1 MDISFENEKYCSLKK
16 TYETT
21 IEEGVEAELS
31 LPEYMPEI
39 LRILKSQAVPKI
51 NSWQTVGERV
61 TVDGTCDLTMIY
73 VGTDNCIYSFTGS
86 RNFTRYAENS
96 AFLTAEDV
104 NVKASVKFI
113 NCRATNTKRAEIK
126 AGINIVV
133 SAFSKMEEDIL
144 KLMNSSYIEE
154 KKMELSTMSLGCK
167 KSKMFSM
174 SDNFELENN
183 SAAFIVRSTASA
195 VLGEVRKIS
204 NKIMV
209 KGETIVE
216 IAFIPHEDKSTIVTV
231 RKNLPINQ
239 ILEFDGMDE
248 RFTGDITL
256 DVTAVD
262 VIIKNDSQ
270 GDGRSLDVGVT
281 INAGITMWEQKD
293 LSVITDAYAING
305 VVDLSYKKMSFY
317 SALDAVRD
325 TYVFR
330 DTIDATKLGAEC
342 ILDASCEENEPV
354 ATCENGAIVISG
366 TIKAMII
373 LKDTSGGYITTE
385 KMLDYRYERSSECGD
400 KKIECSPKVSV
411 SSFECSLK
419 NNEQIDV
426 KAELQINCSVFSE
439 TEIDVVSEISELRES
454 EKLNNS
460 AITVYFPD
468 CEETLWDIAKRYNT
482 TVESIV
488 LENNLVGETTK
499 DIKMLFIPSG
509 T

>member
-73 VGTDNCIYSFTGS
+73 IGTDNCIYTFTGS
-86 RNFTRYAENS
+86 RSFTRYAENP
-96 AFLTAEDV
+96 AFLNADDV
-104 NVKASVKFI
+104 NVKATVKFV

-126 AGINIVV
+126 AGINICV
-133 SAFSKMEEDIL
+133 SAFSKSEENIL
-144 KLMNSSYIEE
+144 LLESSKEIQE
-154 KKMELSTMSLGCK
+154 KKMEISSMSLGCK

-174 SDNFELENN
+174 SDNFDLESE
-183 SAAFIVRSTASA
+183 SAAFIVRSSATA

-204 NKIMV
+204 NKIMI

-216 IAFIPHEDKSTIVTV
+216 VAFIPHEDKTTV
-231 RKNLPINQ
+231 KTLRKTLPINQ
-239 ILEFDGMDE
+239 ILEFDGME
-248 RFTGDITL
+248 EHFTGDITL
-256 DVTAVD
+256 EVTAVD

-281 INAGITMWEQKD
+281 INAGVTMWEQKD
-293 LSVITDAYAING
+293 ITVITDAYAING
-305 VVDLSYKKMSFY
+305 DVDLTYKKMQFY

-325 TYVFR
+325 TFIFK
-330 DTIDATKLGAEC
+330 DTIDASKLGAEC
-342 ILDASCEENEPV
+342 ILDACCEENEPV
-354 ATCENGAIVISG
+354 ATFENGSIIISG

-373 LKDTSGGYITTE
+373 LKDTSGGYVTTE
-385 KMLDYRYERSSECGD
+385 KMLDYRYERTCECD
-400 KKIECSPKVSV
+400 NKKIECTPKVSV

-426 KAELQINCSVFSE
+426 KAELQINCSVFAE

-454 EKLNNS
+454 EKVTSS
-460 AITVYFPD
+460 AITVYFPN

-488 LENNLVGETTK
+488 LENNLVCDTTK

>member
-16 TYETT
+16 TYET
-21 IEEGVEAELS
+21 IVEEGVEAELS

-61 TVDGTCDLTMIY
+61 TVDGTCELTMIY
-73 VGTDNCIYSFTGS
+73 IGSDNCIYSFTGS
-86 RNFTRYAENS
+86 RNFTRYAENP

-104 NVKASVKFI
+104 NVKAGVKFI

-126 AGINIVV
+126 GGINISV
-133 SAFSKMEEDIL
+133 SAFSKAEEDIL
-144 KLMNSSYIEE
+144 LLESCSNIQE
-154 KKMELSTMSLGCK
+154 KKMELPTMSLGCK

-174 SDNFELENN
+174 SDSFELENY
-183 SAAFIVRSTASA
+183 SAAFIIRSTASA

-216 IAFIPHEDKSTIVTV
+216 VAFIPHEDKSTIKTI

-239 ILEFDGMDE
+239 ILEFDGME
-248 RFTGDITL
+248 EHFTGDITL

-281 INAGITMWEQKD
+281 INASITMWEQKD
-293 LSVITDAYAING
+293 LTVITDAYAING
-305 VVDLSYKKMSFY
+305 AVDLSYKKIKFY

-325 TYVFR
+325 TYIFK
-330 DTIDATKLGAEC
+330 DTVDATKLGAEC
-342 ILDASCEENEPV
+342 ILDACCEEGEPV
-354 ATCENGAIVISG
+354 ATYENDSIVISG
-366 TIKAMII
+366 TMKAMVI
-373 LKDTSGGYITTE
+373 LKDTSGGYVTTE
-385 KMLDYRYERSSECGD
+385 KMLDYRYERSCDCND
-400 KKIECSPKVSV
+400 KRIECTPKVSV

-439 TEIDVVSEISELRES
+439 TEIDIVSEISELRES
-454 EKLNNS
+454 EKVNNS
-460 AITVYFPD
+460 AITVYFPN

-488 LENNLVGETTK
+488 LENNLSGDTTK

>member
-1 MDISFENEKYCSLKK
+1 
-16 TYETT
+16 
-21 IEEGVEAELS
+21 
-31 LPEYMPEI
+31 
-39 LRILKSQAVPKI
+39 
-51 NSWQTVGERV
+51 
-61 TVDGTCDLTMIY
+61 
-73 VGTDNCIYSFTGS
+73 
-86 RNFTRYAENS
+86 
-96 AFLTAEDV
+96 
-104 NVKASVKFI
+104 
-113 NCRATNTKRAEIK
+113 
-126 AGINIVV
+126 
-133 SAFSKMEEDIL
+133 
-144 KLMNSSYIEE
+144 
-154 KKMELSTMSLGCK
+154 
-167 KSKMFSM
+167 M

-305 VVDLSYKKMSFY
+305 VVDLNYKKMSFY

-385 KMLDYRYERSSECGD
+385 KMLDYRY
-400 KKIECSPKVSV
+400 
-411 SSFECSLK
+411 
-419 NNEQIDV
+419 
-426 KAELQINCSVFSE
+426 
-439 TEIDVVSEISELRES
+439 
-454 EKLNNS
+454 
-460 AITVYFPD
+460 
-468 CEETLWDIAKRYNT
+468 
-482 TVESIV
+482 
-488 LENNLVGETTK
+488 
-499 DIKMLFIPSG
+499 
-509 T
+509 

>member
-16 TYETT
+16 TYET
-21 IEEGVEAELS
+21 IVEEGVEAELS

-61 TVDGTCDLTMIY
+61 TVDGTCELTMIY
-73 VGTDNCIYSFTGS
+73 VGSDNCIYSFTGS
-86 RNFTRYAENS
+86 RNFTRYAENP

-104 NVKASVKFI
+104 NVKAGVKFI

-126 AGINIVV
+126 AGINISV

-144 KLMNSSYIEE
+144 LLENNTNIQE
-154 KKMELSTMSLGCK
+154 KKIELSGMSLGCK
-167 KSKMFSM
+167 KSKIFSM
-174 SDNFELENN
+174 SDSFDLENT

-204 NKIMV
+204 NKIMI

-216 IAFIPHEDKSTIVTV
+216 VAFIPYEDKSVIKTI

-256 DVTAVD
+256 EVTAVD

-270 GDGRSLDVGVT
+270 GEGRSLDIGVT
-281 INAGITMWEQKD
+281 INASITMWEQKE
-293 LSVITDAYAING
+293 LTVITDAYAING
-305 VVDLSYKKMSFY
+305 AVDLSYKKMKFY

-325 TYVFR
+325 TYVFK
-330 DTIDATKLGAEC
+330 DTIDASKLGAEC
-342 ILDASCEENEPV
+342 ILDACCEESEPV
-354 ATCENGAIVISG
+354 TSFENGSIVISG
-366 TIKAMII
+366 TMKAMII

-385 KMLDYRYERSSECGD
+385 KMLDYRYERSCDCND
-400 KKIECSPKVSV
+400 KKIECTPKISV
-411 SSFECSLK
+411 SSFECALK
-419 NNEQIDV
+419 NNEEIDV

-439 TEIDVVSEISELRES
+439 TEIDIVSEISELREN
-454 EKLNNS
+454 EKINNS
-460 AITVYFPD
+460 AITIYFPNY
-468 CEETLWDIAKRYNT
+468 EETLWDIAKRYNT

-488 LENNLVGETTK
+488 LENNLSGDTTK

>member
-21 IEEGVEAELS
+21 VEESVEAELS

-39 LRILKSQAVPKI
+39 LRILKSRAVPKI

-61 TVDGTCDLTMIY
+61 TVDGTCELTMIY
-73 VGTDNCIYSFTGS
+73 VGSDNCIYSFTGT
-86 RNFTRYAENS
+86 RNFTRYTENPV
-96 AFLTAEDV
+96 FLTAEDV
-104 NVKASVKFI
+104 NVKAMVKFV

-126 AGINIVV
+126 AGLNITV
-133 SAFSKMEEDIL
+133 SAFSKLEEDIL
-144 KLMNSSYIEE
+144 LLENCHDIQE

-174 SDNFELENN
+174 SDTFELENN
-183 SAAFIVRSTASA
+183 SAAFIVRSSATA

-204 NKIMV
+204 NKIML

-216 IAFIPHEDKSTIVTV
+216 IAFIPHEDKTTIKTI

-256 DVTAVD
+256 NVTAVD

-281 INAGITMWEQKD
+281 INAGVTMWEAKE

-305 VVDLSYKKMSFY
+305 AVDLNYKKMKFY
-317 SALDAVRD
+317 SALAAVRD
-325 TYVFR
+325 TYVYKG
-330 DTIDATKLGAEC
+330 TIDSSKLGAEC
-342 ILDASCEENEPV
+342 ILDACCEEGEPV
-354 ATCENGAIVISG
+354 ATLENGAIIISG

-373 LKDTSGGYITTE
+373 LKDTSGGFVTTE
-385 KMLDYRYERSSECGD
+385 KMLDYRYERSCECD
-400 KKIECSPKVSV
+400 NKKIECTPQVSV

-439 TEIDVVSEISELRES
+439 TEIDVVSEFSELKES
-454 EKLNNS
+454 EKLTNS
-460 AITVYFPD
+460 AITVYFPS

-488 LENNLVGETTK
+488 LENNLSCDTTK

>member
-1 MDISFENEKYCSLKK
+1 
-16 TYETT
+16 
-21 IEEGVEAELS
+21 
-31 LPEYMPEI
+31 
-39 LRILKSQAVPKI
+39 
-51 NSWQTVGERV
+51 
-61 TVDGTCDLTMIY
+61 
-73 VGTDNCIYSFTGS
+73 
-86 RNFTRYAENS
+86 
-96 AFLTAEDV
+96 
-104 NVKASVKFI
+104 
-113 NCRATNTKRAEIK
+113 
-126 AGINIVV
+126 
-133 SAFSKMEEDIL
+133 
-144 KLMNSSYIEE
+144 
-154 KKMELSTMSLGCK
+154 MSLGCK

-293 LSVITDAYAING
+293 ITVITDAYAING
-305 VVDLSYKKMSFY
+305 DVDLTYKKMQFY

-325 TYVFR
+325 TFIFK
-330 DTIDATKLGAEC
+330 DTIDASKLGAEC
-342 ILDASCEENEPV
+342 ILDACCEVNEPV
-354 ATCENGAIVISG
+354 ATFENGSIIISG

-373 LKDTSGGYITTE
+373 LKDTSGGYVTTE
-385 KMLDYRYERSSECGD
+385 KMLDYRYERTCECD
-400 KKIECSPKVSV
+400 NKKIECTPKVSV

-426 KAELQINCSVFSE
+426 KAELQINCSVFAE
-439 TEIDVVSEISELRES
+439 TEIDVVSDISELRES
-454 EKLNNS
+454 EKVMGS
-460 AITVYFPD
+460 AITVYFPN